1 MSALVNDT
9 WAKVAPGRKPR
20 TRYVRTADD
29 PASHR
34 VPEAAQED
42 LQGALF

>member
-1 MSALVNDT
+1 MSALIEDG
-9 WAKVAPGRKPR
+9 WAKVAPGHKRHR
-20 TRYVRTADD
+20 RYVRTADD